1 MWIRNKNM
9 QLMNLKTEELKILA
23 LEYLDDDNIPD
34 YYGGPSNYS
43 GYGNKMGIGGT
54 KNMFLWLMIGHD

>member
-34 YYGGPSNYS
+34 YFDYYNVP
-43 GYGNKMGIGGT
+43 IP
-54 KNMFLWLMIGHD
+54 L